1 VWKLDTSFRVLKSQ
15 VLDLLL
21 QNISYFYTLK
31 AMKLINANGTLYTII
46 FNTDLYHDA
55 TSYIY
60 QVDLDSGY
68 TLKLA
73 VQDKL
78 IDAAYDGSNWYLLN
92 DNNQVLKYTSTFQ
105 ANGTYTDSQY
115 NLRMKSIYTDGNY
128 VYLAGR
134 GYDGGSWGAAIEV
147 LTPSFSIYYYH
158 QFNDAYQFYSVYAID
173 KYAIVAEK
181 TLYAIDYGN
190 NTITYEYSNSLT
202 QVYDF
207 KTEDFIDLTNKGSHA
222 ITIVA
227 WNNSGNM
234 SFAWGG
240 FYSDSEFLYAYM
252 VLTDKPSMIP
262 APPGESGG
270 GLLDDDTNLFEE
282 AWEEYKY
289 YILLGGGLLLI
300 LLLVPSSGNKEVR

>member
-1 VWKLDTSFRVLKSQ
+1 
-15 VLDLLL
+15 
-21 QNISYFYTLK
+21 
-31 AMKLINANGTLYTII
+31 MKLINANGTLYTII

-173 KYAIVAEK
+173 KYAIVAENK